1 MSSSAANVR
10 HKLSVSDYY
19 RMGDAGILHEDSRV
33 ELIEGELI
41 DMSPIGSHHAG
52 IVTLIS
58 HLLNKKIS
66 DQAIVSVQNP
76 VRLSDWSEPQPDIM
90 LLKPR
95 SDYYYDSHPKPSD
108 VLVLIEVADS
118 SIDYDRKTKLPLYA
132 RSGIQEFWIIDMNT
146 QRLERYTQPNETGYG
161 YCETLDKTGKIS
173 PTALPDVVIDLS
185 RILV

>member
-1 MSSSAANVR
+1 MSSPAANVR

-52 IVTLIS
+52 IVTRIS

-132 RSGIQEFWIIDMNT
+132 RSGIQEFWIIDLNAK
-146 QRLERYTQPNETGYG
+146 RLERYTQPNDTGYG
-161 YCETLDKTGKIS
+161 QCETLDKS
-173 PTALPDVVIDLS
+173 ATAVPAGLPDVAIDLGQ
-185 RILV
+185 ILD